1 MSESISTRVRI
12 ARSGRRAGTVLMA
25 LALAGIGAREVWAG
39 GIEGMGASAETLRGA
54 LARHSLR
61 TIDGRTLTVASL
73 RGQVVV
79 LNFWA
84 TWCPPC
90 RKELPG
96 LSALH
101 KEIVGSGGQVIAISI
116 DQDVR
121 NVERF
126 AKARGLAMP
135 IAQDGPEGL
144 ARELD
149 LGHIPYTLVL
159 DRQGTVAATASG
171 GDAAALERIAATARR
186 LLSQT
191 PAVSQA
197 VPGGTP

>member
-1 MSESISTRVRI
+1 MSESISTRVRV

-39 GIEGMGASAETLRGA
+39 GIEGMGASAETLRGV

-101 KEIVGSGGQVIAISI
+101 KEIAGAGGQVIAISI

-126 AKARGLAMP
+126 AKTRGLAMP

-159 DRQGTVAATASG
+159 DRQGIVAATASG
-171 GDAAALERIAATARR
+171 GDAAALEHIAATARR